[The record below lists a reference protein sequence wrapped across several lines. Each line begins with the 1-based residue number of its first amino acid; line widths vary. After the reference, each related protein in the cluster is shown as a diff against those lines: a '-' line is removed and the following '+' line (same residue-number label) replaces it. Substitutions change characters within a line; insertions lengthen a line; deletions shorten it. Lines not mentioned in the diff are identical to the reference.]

1 METVTSFKYL
11 GSVRADEGSQ
21 LEIISRIAQM
31 TAALTMLKPVWM
43 TEAFLSVPRYEWNAT
58 LSHPSPC
65 MLVNQKSS
73 QQRFKEECKSWKW
86 GATARYYA
94 FQTKTMLPTRKTV
107 PSSSRQLDHTK
118 TSWASHIDANCSG
131 MVMPPV
137 LQVWQKPSCK
147 AQWKGE
153 VDKADRRKCG
163 KTTSENGHAW
173 SSPSPMGQWRT
184 EKYGGNWLW
193 SHLWCPNELCGK
205 GIGEVR
211 YRSVD
216 ICARRFQRKL

>member
-94 FQTKTMLPTRKTV
+94 SQTKTMLPTRKTV

-118 TSWASHIDANCSG
+118 TSWPSSRDANWNSLD
-131 MVMPPV
+131 VSPV
-137 LQVWQKPSCK
+137 YQVWPKSSCK

-153 VDKADRRKCG
+153 EDKTDRRRG
-163 KTTSENGHAW
+163 GETTSGNGQAW
-173 SSPSPMGQWRT
+173 SSPSPRGQWRT
-184 EKYGGNWLW
+184 EKNGANWLW
-193 SHLWCPNELCGK
+193 NYLCCPNDPFG
-205 GIGEVR
+205 
-211 YRSVD
+211 
-216 ICARRFQRKL
+216 